1 MRRERLFVDTAGW
14 MAMADGSDPMHAAC
28 CSARDSWMIGGGV
41 LVSTD
46 YVVAE
51 TLTLVRG
58 RLGLPAAER
67 WWATV
72 DASRRLQWMRIGAA
86 RAEKARRW
94 FFTWKD
100 KRFSFTDCTS
110 FVVMEEMRIRK
121 ALTTDRRFSQ
131 AGFET
136 VPPAGC

>member
-1 MRRERLFVDTAGW
+1 
-14 MAMADGSDPMHAAC
+14 
-28 CSARDSWMIGGGV
+28 
-41 LVSTD
+41 
-46 YVVAE
+46 
-51 TLTLVRG
+51 
-58 RLGLPAAER
+58 
-67 WWATV
+67 
-72 DASRRLQWMRIGAA
+72 MRIGAA

-100 KRFSFTDCTS
+100 ERFSFTDCTS

-121 ALTTDRRFSQ
+121 ALTTHRRFSQ

>member
-1 MRRERLFVDTAGW
+1 
-14 MAMADGSDPMHAAC
+14 MADGTDPMHSAC
-28 CSARDSWMIGGGV
+28 CNACDSWMIGGGV

-46 YVVAE
+46 YVVDE
-51 TLTLVRG
+51 TLTLVRR
-58 RLGLPAAER
+58 RLGLAAAER
-67 WWATV
+67 WWAAV
-72 DASRRLQWMRIGAA
+72 DASRRLQWMRINAV

-121 ALTTDRRFSQ
+121 ALTTDRHFSQ

-136 VPPAGC
+136 VPEAGC